1 MIDVTYS
8 TKDWSDFWYNSN
20 QIYPMKETLTAQQ
33 LNELVEQFVEIVVDN
48 MDTKT
53 LVQYVT
59 EDLTHQY
66 NNLSSS
72 ELKVEIEGLYDEELF
87 DELVDNVCSEDRLT
101 NVQL

>member
-1 MIDVTYS
+1 
-8 TKDWSDFWYNSN
+8 
-20 QIYPMKETLTAQQ
+20 MKETLTAQQ
-33 LNELVEQFVEIVVDN
+33 LNELVEQFVEIIVDN

-59 EDLTHQY
+59 EDLTDYY

-72 ELKVEIEGLYDEELF
+72 ELKIEIEGSYDEELYN
-87 DELVDNVCSEDRLT
+87 ELVNNVCSEDRLT

>member
-33 LNELVEQFVEIVVDN
+33 LNELVEQFVEIIVDN

-72 ELKVEIEGLYDEELF
+72 ELKVEIEGLYDEELYG
-87 DELVDNVCSEDRLT
+87 ELVDNVCSEDRLT
-101 NVQL
+101 NV

>member
-1 MIDVTYS
+1 
-8 TKDWSDFWYNSN
+8 
-20 QIYPMKETLTAQQ
+20 MKETLTAQQ
-33 LNELVEQFVEIVVDN
+33 LNELVEQFVEIIVDN

-72 ELKVEIEGLYDEELF
+72 ELKVEIEGLYDEELYG
-87 DELVDNVCSEDRLT
+87 ELVNNVCSEDRLT

>member
-33 LNELVEQFVEIVVDN
+33 LNELVEQFVEIIVDN

-72 ELKVEIEGLYDEELF
+72 ELKVEIEGLYDEELYG
-87 DELVDNVCSEDRLT
+87 ELVNNVCSEDRLT

>member
-33 LNELVEQFVEIVVDN
+33 LNELVEQFVEIIVDN

-59 EDLTHQY
+59 EDLRDQY
-66 NNLSSS
+66 NNLSNS
-72 ELKVEIEGLYDEELF
+72 ELKIEIEGLYNEELY
-87 DELVDNVCSEDRLT
+87 DELVNNVCSEDRLT

>member
-33 LNELVEQFVEIVVDN
+33 LNELVEQFVEIIVDN

-72 ELKVEIEGLYDEELF
+72 ELKVEIEGLYDEELYG
-87 DELVDNVCSEDRLT
+87 ELVNNVCSEDRLT
-101 NVQL
+101 NV